1 MMRFQ
6 SSLGQVIN
14 ENQASEREIMEVT
27 QTSQWWNIRRAAV
40 YLDMSVA
47 FLRKAVRQ
55 KSIPFVR
62 AGTKALRFRKEDL
75 DAWLESNG
83 CNGERI
89 YNNDKGR

>member
-1 MMRFQ
+1 M
-6 SSLGQVIN
+6 
-14 ENQASEREIMEVT
+14 MEVT
-27 QTSQWWNIRRAAV
+27 QASQWWNIRRAAV

-62 AGTKALRFRKEDL
+62 AGSKALRFRKEDL

-83 CNGERI
+83 CNGQQT
-89 YNNDKGR
+89 YNNHKGR